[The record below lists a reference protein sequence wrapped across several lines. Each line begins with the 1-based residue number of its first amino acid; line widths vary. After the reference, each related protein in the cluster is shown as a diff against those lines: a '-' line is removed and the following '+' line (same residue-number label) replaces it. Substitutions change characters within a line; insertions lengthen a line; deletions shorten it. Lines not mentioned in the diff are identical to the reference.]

1 MGKIQ
6 AVCCSHQCVAVWA
19 STHQYYH
26 PSSTLLVRPAV
37 AYRPTSSL
45 FHPSNLL
52 RRYFGRWG
60 GKSRKKSLF
69 ALQGRQS
76 FFLPLFCSKVH
87 LRQKSSFCFNSTP
100 PAMESRKDT
109 GNSIMDDLGAS
120 SSDEDELRAVEEAL
134 EAEALAEEVYLEAE
148 ETEGTSGIE
157 TPPEVKTPPEV
168 VMTAR
173 AYQVEMFQESLQR
186 NIIVAMDTG
195 SGKTQVA
202 ILRIQEEL
210 GRSPKLIWFLA
221 PTVQLAAQQ
230 FEVIQRQIPGVQSRF
245 ICGADN
251 VQAWKYKTGVWQAVL
266 TNVRIVVS
274 TYQILFDAAVAHAFV
289 PLESIN
295 LLIIDEA
302 HNCVGMNPVAR
313 LMRESYA
320 KLKQQGKPVP
330 HILGLT
336 ASPLMRSNLAGIE
349 TLEQTLDAICRT
361 PSRHR
366 DELMAQVNRPEMK
379 AYIYGNLPELETTT
393 TVPSNMRKVIDTLRQ
408 MDITADPHVIR
419 LREENTERS
428 REALKKAIMARDTQS
443 QKQMK
448 ALFARAREMKTNL
461 GPWATDYY
469 INRVVTEFLK
479 SGNSPASLVNNLW
492 DEEKTYLSATLQGI
506 KPEAP
511 PSVPNNLSRKVQ
523 ALLEI
528 LASHKGNP
536 VGIVFVTERATAS
549 VLSHILSV
557 HPALEGRYSVESM
570 VGTSKVPGGKHSFLD
585 LTQKEDAESLQRF
598 RKGKVNLLVAT
609 SVLEE
614 GIDVPVCNLV
624 ICFDKPSNL
633 KSFIQRRGRAR
644 MNESELWVLFE
655 NDQDQSLEEWKELE
669 QEMKRKYEDDL
680 REIAGLEQMEESEAD
695 DYPKMTDPTTGA
707 QISIHDAKQHLEHFC
722 STLSTRKFVSWAP
735 FYIIHDLEGNPID
748 ARKPGLRTATV
759 NLPVSLSPSLR
770 RAESLRPWPSEAF
783 ACKDAAFQA
792 YKKLY
797 EAGLIDQNMLPA
809 RTTPGLAEVE
819 KTEGLTNVEVQY
831 NPWPDVAKAWES
843 SAKLYSRRVTIS
855 SEDGTHWAQ
864 LDLSLPVRVPL
875 MRDQVLYTERKSSW
889 TISMGGAPERKD
901 IRDDRD
907 HTHALLT
914 MAYQHRF
921 DVEEKQYPIRLF
933 SPEEEITVDRIAA
946 LEFDRDLFTNSSQSY
961 LLRDVDSK
969 NHPYFFREWLPK
981 KPPMDMI
988 KNVTKGFEEAP
999 EDVPYVSVQPFPKRA
1014 GQFRRIPDAFIP
1026 ALPSVKPYPRVI
1038 LASQVK
1044 VDRIPTVFAHVGLM
1058 IPALT
1063 TAVGDYLVARD
1074 LLEGSLQT
1082 TGITDLDLVVTAIT
1096 ASGARRSTDY
1106 ERIEFLGDSILKFCT
1121 TINCTAQY
1129 LHFPEG
1135 FLSASKDKIV
1145 SNYRLCNAAKDF
1157 GLARYI
1163 ITAGHTTDKWRPKF
1177 VEDHLEL
1184 ANNPPPNEPKTRQM
1198 STKTL
1203 ADVVEALIGASHISG
1218 GITKSLACI
1227 SLFLPEAKW
1236 QTIDHGRQVLYDQAP
1251 DNETLPVNMRNL
1263 ERLTGYTFSKKSLL
1277 IEAMT
1282 HPSYNVQD
1290 TRASLDRLEFL
1301 GDAILDYLVV
1311 ESLFSLSD
1319 PLTGLPLENSKLH
1332 LLRTALVNADILGFL
1347 VMEWAVEEERIDA
1360 EVILPDATANP
1371 YLPPSRRTSS
1381 SSVTAPE
1388 VNLVSTTAKFP
1399 LWSFLRYTSPEMAE
1413 AIISTSSRHAAL
1425 RSEISEAL
1433 HQGGEYPWSALT
1445 RLNAQKFYS
1454 DVFEALMGAVWVDSG
1469 DLGECRGLMD
1479 RIGITGVMERLNK
1492 EGVHC
1497 LHPKEELGL
1506 LAAGKGG
1513 VEYVVEETEG
1523 GEWECKVLIG
1533 EGEGREEVVR
1543 VGGAR
1548 RGEEARV
1555 KGAEGAV
1562 RVLKGR
1568 REKEREE
1575 RRRVM
1580 LEGLGRGVAV
1590 DA

>member
-6 AVCCSHQCVAVWA
+6 ACIAVWA

-26 PSSTLLVRPAV
+26 PLTLVRPAV
-37 AYRPTSSL
+37 AYPHSSL
-45 FHPSNLL
+45 FRPNLF
-52 RRYFGRWG
+52 RRCFGRWG
-60 GKSRKKSLF
+60 RKGHRNFFF
-69 ALQGRQS
+69 ALKGYQS
-76 FFLPLFCSKVH
+76 FLLPPLCSEDHSRYKSFFC
-87 LRQKSSFCFNSTP
+87 LRST
-100 PAMESRKDT
+100 PAMESKDT
-109 GNSIMDDLGAS
+109 RNMMADEPKAS
-120 SSDEDELRAVEEAL
+120 SSDEDGLQGVEEAL
-134 EAEALAEEVYLEAE
+134 QAEALAENIYQLSSD
-148 ETEGTSGIE
+148 TEDTSGTE
-157 TPPEVKTPPEV
+157 TPPKVKTSPEV
-168 VMTAR
+168 IMTAR

-230 FEVIQRQIPGVQSRF
+230 FEVIEKQIPGVQSRF

-289 PLESIN
+289 PLESIS
-295 LLIIDEA
+295 LLVIDEA

-320 KLKQQGKPVP
+320 KLKQEGKPVP

-361 PSRHR
+361 PCRHR

-379 AYIYGNLPELETTT
+379 AFIYGDLPEPQNAILSS
-393 TVPSNMRKVIDTLRQ
+393 SNMTRLIDTLRQ
-408 MDITADPHVIR
+408 MDITADPHIIR

-428 REALKKAIMARDTQS
+428 REALKSAIMSRNTQS

-448 ALFARAREMKTNL
+448 ALFARAREMRMNL
-461 GPWATDYY
+461 GPWAAEYY

-479 SGNSPASLVNNLW
+479 VGSPPAPSVNNLW
-492 DEEKTYLSATLQGI
+492 DEEKAYLSATLQGI

-511 PSVPNNLSRKVQ
+511 PSLPDNLSRKVQ
-523 ALLEI
+523 ALLQI

-549 VLSHILSV
+549 VLSHVLSV
-557 HPALEGRYSVESM
+557 HPVLESRYSVESM
-570 VGTSKVPGGKHSFLD
+570 VGTSKLPGGKHGFLD
-585 LTQKEDAESLQRF
+585 LTTKEDIESLHRF

-644 MNESELWVLFE
+644 MNESELWVLFKD
-655 NDQDQSLEEWKELE
+655 DQDQSLEEWKELE
-669 QEMKRKYEDDL
+669 QEMKRKYEDEL
-680 REIAGLEQMEESEAD
+680 REIAGLEQMEQSEAD

-707 QISIHDAKQHLEHFC
+707 QMTIHDAKQHLDHFC
-722 STLSTRKFVSWAP
+722 STLSTRKFVNWAP

-748 ARKPGLRTATV
+748 ARKPGLRAATV

-770 RAESLRPWPSEAF
+770 RAESLRAWPSEAF

-797 EAGLIDQNMLPA
+797 EAGLIDKNMLPA
-809 RTTPGLAEVE
+809 RTTPGLVEVG
-819 KTEGLTNVEVQY
+819 KTEGITTVEVQY
-831 NPWPDVAKAWES
+831 NPWLEVSKAWES
-843 SAKLYSRRVTIS
+843 STKLYSRRVTIS

-864 LDLSLPVRVPL
+864 LDLSLPIPVPL
-875 MRDQVLYTERKSSW
+875 IRDQVIHSERKTSW
-889 TISMGGAPERKD
+889 TISMGTAHERKYD
-901 IRDDRD
+901 KDNRD
-907 HTHALLT
+907 HTYGLLA
-914 MAYQHRF
+914 MAYGHRF
-921 DVEEKQYPIRLF
+921 PIEKKQYPIRLF
-933 SPEEEITVDRIAA
+933 SPEDEITIDRMAA
-946 LEFDRDLFTNSSQSY
+946 LEFNRDSLANCSQSY
-961 LLRDVDSK
+961 LIRDVDSA

-981 KPPMDMI
+981 KPPMNMI
-988 KNVTKGFEEAP
+988 KSVFKGFEEAP
-999 EDVPYVSVQPFPKRA
+999 EDVPYVSVQAFPKRA
-1014 GQFRRIPDAFIP
+1014 GQFRKLPDAFIHQ
-1026 ALPSVKPYPRVI
+1026 LPSGKPYPRVI

-1044 VDRIPTVFAHVGLM
+1044 VDKIPTVFAHVGLM
-1058 IPALT
+1058 LPALT
-1063 TAVGDYLVARD
+1063 AAVGDYLVARD
-1074 LLEGSLQT
+1074 LLDGSLQT

-1096 ASGARRSTDY
+1096 ASGARRSIDY

-1121 TINCTAQY
+1121 TINCSAQY

-1135 FLSASKDKIV
+1135 FLSATKDKIV
-1145 SNYRLCNAAKDF
+1145 SNYRLCKAAIDF

-1163 ITAGHTTDKWRPKF
+1163 INTAYTTDKWRPVF
-1177 VEDHLEL
+1177 VEDYLERTD
-1184 ANNPPPNEPKTRQM
+1184 NPSSDGPKTREM
-1198 STKTL
+1198 PTKTL

-1218 GITKSLACI
+1218 GINKALACI

-1236 QTIDHGRQVLYDQAP
+1236 QSIDHGRQVLYDEAP
-1251 DNETLPVNMRNL
+1251 DDEPLPPNMHLL
-1263 ERLTGYTFSKKSLL
+1263 EKLIGYTFKKKSLL

-1282 HPSYNVQD
+1282 HPSFNVQD

-1311 ESLFSLSD
+1311 ESLFSLRE

-1347 VMEWAVEEERIDA
+1347 VMEWAIEEERYNA
-1360 EVILPDATANP
+1360 EVILPDPTSNP
-1371 YLPPSRRTSS
+1371 YLSPSRRTSS
-1381 SSVTAPE
+1381 SSTNPPE
-1388 VNLVSTTAKFP
+1388 INLISTTAKFP
-1399 LWSFLRYTSPEMAE
+1399 LWSFLRYTSPEMGE
-1413 AIISTSSRHAAL
+1413 HILSTQSRHSFLRDEIRHAL
-1425 RSEISEAL
+1425 DR
-1433 HQGGEYPWSALT
+1433 GKKYPWSALT
-1445 RLNAQKFYS
+1445 RLQAQKFYG
-1454 DVFEALMGAVWVDSG
+1454 DVFESLMGAVWVDSG
-1469 DLGECRGLMD
+1469 DLEECRGLME
-1479 RIGITGVMERLNK
+1479 RIGIMGVMERLVR

-1506 LAAGKGG
+1506 LAAGRA
-1513 VEYVVEETEG
+1513 VEYRVEENEEG
-1523 GEWECKVLIG
+1523 QWECAVVWAETGRRWLGLG
-1533 EGEGREEVVR
+1533 E
-1543 VGGAR
+1543 
-1548 RGEEARV
+1548 GEEARV
-1555 KGAEGAV
+1555 RGADAAV
-1562 RVLKGR
+1562 GVLKA
-1568 REKEREE
+1568 EKEVREQE
-1575 RRRVM
+1575 KRRVM
-1580 LEGLGRGVAV
+1580 LENLGKDVVV